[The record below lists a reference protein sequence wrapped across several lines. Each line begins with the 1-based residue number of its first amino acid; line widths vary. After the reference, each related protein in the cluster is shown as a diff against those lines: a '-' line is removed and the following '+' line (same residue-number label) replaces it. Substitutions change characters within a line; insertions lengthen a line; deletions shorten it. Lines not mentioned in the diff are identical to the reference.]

1 MTMAPWSVKAA
12 SLVLLLL
19 LLVAEEPATAL
30 DVQIVNVTCDES
42 LPVTADVYLQC
53 EGGGKCTFGEEAS
66 VYGSCTCVLLLCAA
80 WLEILFHPWCY

>member
-19 LLVAEEPATAL
+19 PGVTAL

-53 EGGGKCTFGEEAS
+53 EGGGKCTFGEDAS
-66 VYGSCTCVLLLCAA
+66 VYGSCTCVRCFFAA
-80 WLEILFHPWCY
+80 ARHEIFHPSCY